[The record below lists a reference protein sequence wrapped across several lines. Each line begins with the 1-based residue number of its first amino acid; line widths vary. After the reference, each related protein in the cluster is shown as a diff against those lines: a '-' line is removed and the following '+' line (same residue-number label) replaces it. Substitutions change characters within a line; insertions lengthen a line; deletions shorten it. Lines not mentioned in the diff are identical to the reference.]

1 MKSSMPEDVVCEE
14 TDPGNIVYADG
25 TETADEFPVFQQGD
39 LTLHFV
45 DGLFDGHLFLF
56 RYEGVK

>member
-1 MKSSMPEDVVCEE
+1 MPEDVVCEE